1 VSEKPFVSFLFAF
14 MASAVPVFGAAI
26 LLSLTVSGRELPR
39 NAVKFSAT
47 LTDIAQASSYAKS
60 PRPTAQRRVDPE
72 SATIL
77 ATLVE
82 SLEPDP
88 TGSVPDQ
95 PETATNPD
103 AEGDPGL
110 SNPADETNALTS
122 APAAMS
128 RLSEQKAPEDAETIH
143 SAKPN
148 GGRLES
154 NVIAS
159 ANGPPPESV
168 PQLLGKTQKAAALPT
183 KDPNGDVYRA
193 AVHAALARHKPR
205 AVERGRTTVTFA
217 IGASGAPG
225 NVRVGQSSGNVR
237 LDQVAL
243 QMVRD
248 AAPFPPPPNGAS
260 SYTIRI
266 DFQ

>member
-26 LLSLTVSGRELPR
+26 LLSLTVSERQLPR

-95 PETATNPD
+95 PETVTNPD

-128 RLSEQKAPEDAETIH
+128 PLSEQKAPEDAETIH
-143 SAKPN
+143 SAEPN

-159 ANGPPPESV
+159 ANGPPLETV
-168 PQLLGKTQKAAALPT
+168 PQLLGKAQKPASRPG
-183 KDPNGDVYRA
+183 KKPNGSAYGAKVY
-193 AVHAALARHKPR
+193 AALARHKPR
-205 AVERGRTTVTFA
+205 AVQRGSTTVTFE
-217 IGASGAPG
+217 IGASGVLG
-225 NVRVGQSSGNVR
+225 DVRVRQSSGNAR
-237 LDQVAL
+237 LDQMAL
-243 QMVRD
+243 QMVHD
-248 AAPFPPPPNGAS
+248 VAPFPPPPSGAS
-260 SYTIRI
+260 SYTIQI

>member
-1 VSEKPFVSFLFAF
+1 

-26 LLSLTVSGRELPR
+26 LLSLTVSGRELPS

-72 SATIL
+72 SATSL

-95 PETATNPD
+95 PEPVTESD
-103 AEGDPGL
+103 VGDDSSSPT
-110 SNPADETNALTS
+110 DEMNVALTS

-128 RLSEQKAPEDAETIH
+128 PLSEGNAPEETETIH
-143 SAKPN
+143 PAEPM
-148 GGRLES
+148 GGRLEG
-154 NVIAS
+154 NVITAAS
-159 ANGPPPESV
+159 GPPETV
-168 PQLLGKTQKAAALPT
+168 PQLLGKAQKAASLQA
-183 KDPNGDVYRA
+183 KKPNGSAYGAGVY
-193 AVHAALARHKPR
+193 AALARHKPR
-205 AVERGRTTVTFA
+205 AVERGSTTVTFA
-217 IGASGAPG
+217 IGASGGLG
-225 NVRVGQSSGNVR
+225 NVRVGQSSGNAR
-237 LDQVAL
+237 LDQMAL

-248 AAPFPPPPNGAS
+248 AAPFPPPPSGAS
-260 SYTIRI
+260 FYTIQI